1 MDGPGLVIRVGR
13 RHSRRDAPRA
23 HSEERALDWLTTEA
37 GWVVPA
43 VNVLGLPTTG
53 PRGLSRKTPVDSF
66 RDLSAPSCVGMAM
79 VAVLRPRSRRW
90 DRSPWWA
97 GILAMAG
104 LDDVELTAPPPRP
117 SSAAATTKDGRP
129 PRTGERPDADLLN
142 LDPADQLAALTRRHA
157 DAVYRV
163 ALSVTRNPDL
173 AEDVAQDALLKAWQA
188 LPSYR
193 GDAPLKNWLLRIT
206 HNTAISALRRRRD
219 VHLDPS
225 EFPEDAPSA
234 HLAPPVSVEA
244 SVEDRASFTAFEAAL
259 EQLDELS
266 RSVVVLRE
274 VEGMSYDEIATVLD
288 VPLPTVKTRLL
299 RARRLL
305 STALEGWRP

>member
-1 MDGPGLVIRVGR
+1 MNLRARLRLRP
-13 RHSRRDAPRA
+13 DAPRTP
-23 HSEERALDWLTTEA
+23 SEERAPDWLTVEA
-37 GWVVPA
+37 GWVVPT
-43 VNVLGLPTTG
+43 VNVPGLPTTHG
-53 PRGLSRKTPVDSF
+53 SDLSREIFPWPI
-66 RDLSAPSCVGMAM
+66 RDLSGPSGVGRAM
-79 VAVLRPRSRRW
+79 VAVLRPRTRW
-90 DRSPWWA
+90 WD
-97 GILAMAG
+97 GLLAMAG
-104 LDDVELTAPPPRP
+104 LDDTETVPTSAPTPTA
-117 SSAAATTKDGRP
+117 AGATTNNGRP
-129 PRTGERPDADLLN
+129 APRGERPDADLLG
-142 LDPADQLAALTRRHA
+142 LEPAEQLAALTRRHA

-163 ALSVTRNPDL
+163 ALSVTRDADL
-173 AEDVAQDALLKAWQA
+173 AEDVSQDALLKAWQA

-219 VHLDPS
+219 VHLDPT

-234 HLAPPVSVEA
+234 HLAPAA
-244 SVEDRASFTAFEAAL
+244 SVEDTVEDRVSFDAFESAL

-274 VEGMSYDEIATVLD
+274 VEGMSYDEIAAVLD